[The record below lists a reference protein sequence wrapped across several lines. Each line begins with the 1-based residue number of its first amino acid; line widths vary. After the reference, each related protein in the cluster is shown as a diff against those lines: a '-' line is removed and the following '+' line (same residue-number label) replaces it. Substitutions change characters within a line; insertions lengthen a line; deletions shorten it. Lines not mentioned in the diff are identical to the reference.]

1 MQKYN
6 INITIIQIVES
17 QFCRK
22 IISKVDNNDG
32 KLIWEDKSI
41 ETRYLFHFVNNLQWL
56 IINRINHY

>member
-56 IINRINHY
+56 IINRINYY